1 MSAAPSG
8 ARDGQT
14 GRCLRIIEQLCAHAI
29 EGMSNKELVAA
40 LGISPA
46 NASRDMALLAEL
58 GWAETLPNGRYAP
71 TVKPLSVMR
80 LYQLHV
86 VDITARTEQLERRI
100 DARARQMINL

>member
-1 MSAAPSG
+1 MSAAPSA

-71 TVKPLSVMR
+71 RSGPCRSCGCISCMWPTSAPAPSNWS
-80 LYQLHV
+80 
-86 VDITARTEQLERRI
+86 A
-100 DARARQMINL
+100 A